1 MEKFITNLH
10 NKVYLNKD
18 KLITIFLNTILIF
31 YVLQLCN
38 LNQNFIV
45 LILLISYILFIPI
58 LFSKKINILSILLL
72 TLCSLTIYT
81 LMNFDSR
88 YFNIILITIVL
99 WKENLKLYLKSL
111 FYSSLVSFGI
121 ALIIGFS
128 HINGMSIAVG
138 MVLFL
143 YFMVFDQ
150 VPIKCNILLFIL
162 LNIFL
167 FTFVKSG
174 QSIVCINFC
183 FISMFSLQYNIG
195 KKLFNSKIWIII
207 FPLLA
212 TISIYFSLS
221 IHNNG
226 FLYLNTKLPQ
236 FLNALTQN
244 FLLWLDKIMSY
255 RLSLSNISLHRF
267 GFKFYGNTLNYSNLN
282 LDGSY
287 FNVDSGYLHILQG
300 KGSIVFLVILA
311 LLTIIILYFFK
322 TKNYKMIV
330 ISITL
335 ALWSINEDL
344 IMTPYRNVIWIY
356 LADSLYYLYNKY
368 KLTDWRK
375 IWKTIYQK

>member
-150 VPIKCNILLFIL
+150 VPTKCNILLFIL

-195 KKLFNSKIWIII
+195 KKLFNSKIRIII

-221 IHNNG
+221 VHNNG

-311 LLTIIILYFFK
+311 LLTIIVLYFFK

-344 IMTPYRNVIWIY
+344 IMTSYRNVIWIY
-356 LADSLYYLYNKY
+356 LADALYYLYNKY